1 MLIGIISDAHDR
13 VQGVRDAL
21 RVFSEPDPFRR
32 DMIGFG
38 YCFAFKGLVILVK
51 LIYGNNDGDRH
62 GLQNFPSGV

>member
-1 MLIGIISDAHDR
+1 MPMTASRGSGTPCASSQSLILFAG
-13 VQGVRDAL
+13 
-21 RVFSEPDPFRR
+21 